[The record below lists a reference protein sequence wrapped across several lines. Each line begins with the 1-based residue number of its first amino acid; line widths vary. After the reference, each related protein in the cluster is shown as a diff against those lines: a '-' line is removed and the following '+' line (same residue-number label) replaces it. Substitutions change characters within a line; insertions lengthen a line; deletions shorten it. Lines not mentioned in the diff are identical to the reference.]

1 MPTPE
6 ETRAMQEIMDK
17 LANAG
22 HAKPSNTSTNTVA
35 PSSVSQDAKEM
46 YNILH
51 KLQNA
56 TEASAKNLVTEATG
70 PDPIIIK
77 EKDQSGFGFGNLNV
91 VMKKSSVYGYKKT
104 FYTVMEGD
112 EVVAEDLALF
122 ESAMGIIKNVLGKND
137 TEKTRRIVK
146 LDEQYNTY
154 FDDAAGHKAR
164 AKTITESVRQDVVMA
179 KHSVSVEKMRQ
190 IKAQIKKLI

>member
-17 LANAG
+17 LANAS

-51 KLQNA
+51 KLQTA
-56 TEASAKNLVTEATG
+56 TEAGAKNLVTEATG

-112 EVVAEDLALF
+112 EVVAEDLALL